1 MTPKPKSAPNHPIL
15 ETERLIL
22 RALSQKDEEAIFSLR
37 SHPETFK
44 YVDIKPYDTVA
55 RARNF
60 IKAVEKDIANGEAFF
75 WGIALKDS
83 EAVIGTVCLWNFQK
97 FKTHAEI
104 GFEIL
109 PSEHGKGYGTE
120 AVLSVLHWL
129 ADQEDF
135 EIIDGITHEDNA
147 PSRKLLEK
155 SGFRH
160 LGIAVEVDP
169 EIDEPRTMLLYRLVR
184 RP

>member
-1 MTPKPKSAPNHPIL
+1 MKPKFKLAPNHPVL
-15 ETERLIL
+15 ESERLLL
-22 RALSQKDEEAIFSLR
+22 RPLRSEDEDAIFRLR

-44 YVDIKPYDTVA
+44 YVEIKPYTTVE

-75 WGIALKDS
+75 WGIVLK
-83 EAVIGTVCLWNFQK
+83 ETKEVIGTICLWNFQK
-97 FKTHAEI
+97 FKTQAEM

-109 PSEHGKGYGTE
+109 PTEHGKGYGTE
-120 AVLSVLHWL
+120 AVLTVRRWL

-135 EIIDGITHEDNA
+135 EIIDGITHEDNI

-155 SGFRH
+155 SGFQQ
-160 LGIAVEVDP
+160 LGIAVEIDP
-169 EIDEPRTMLLYRLVR
+169 EIDEPRTMLLYRLDR
-184 RP
+184 RS

>member
-1 MTPKPKSAPNHPIL
+1 MTPKPKPAPNHPIL

-22 RALSQKDEEAIFSLR
+22 RALSQEDEDAIFRLR

-44 YVDIKPYDTVA
+44 YVDIKPYASVE

-75 WGIALKDS
+75 WGVALKDTDT
-83 EAVIGTVCLWNFQK
+83 VIGTVCLWNFQK
-97 FKTHAEI
+97 FKSHAEM

-120 AVLSVLHWL
+120 AVSAVLHWM
-129 ADQEDF
+129 DKQEDF
-135 EIIDGITHEDNA
+135 EIIDGITHEENL

-155 SGFRH
+155 SGFQH
-160 LGIAVEVDP
+160 LGIAVDIDP